1 MGPRADARGTAVRR
15 RRLLADASGAVVE
28 VGAGTGLNL
37 RHYPPAVRDVLAIE
51 PDPSMFRR
59 LAASLPQASVPVRL
73 SRAGVEAI
81 PTDDA
86 SIDAVVFSFVLCT
99 VEDQAAALAA
109 ARRVLR
115 SDGRLLL
122 FEHVRAAEPRLSRWQ
137 DRLERPWGLVA
148 GGCHPNRDTVAA
160 VEAAGFRIE
169 ALEAFDE
176 PGAMLARPHVL
187 GTAVPA

>member
-1 MGPRADARGTAVRR
+1 
-15 RRLLADASGAVVE
+15 
-28 VGAGTGLNL
+28 
-37 RHYPPAVRDVLAIE
+37 
-51 PDPSMFRR
+51 MFRR

-73 SRAGVEAI
+73 SRAGAEAI
-81 PTDDA
+81 PADDA

-169 ALEAFDE
+169 ALETFDE

-187 GTAVPA
+187 GTAVLA